1 MKRFK
6 LISIAIFVI
15 FIHFQ
20 GFAQISDSI
29 TKIKPIKYPKEK
41 FISTGLSYNNVFS
54 FQLDFYSANE
64 AFGHGQLYFL
74 NGYKYG
80 IETTYIKNLIIAPK
94 ISYEINAMF
103 LCLRA
108 GIVPYFSNK
117 NFDLRI
123 LPEISYEINAMF
135 LCLRAGIVP
144 YFSNKNFD
152 LRILPEIGFSLYG
165 RANLCYGY
173 NIPINKSI
181 PEISNHKISL
191 IINIKMK

>member
-103 LCLRA
+103 LCLR
-108 GIVPYFSNK
+108 G
-117 NFDLRI
+117 
-123 LPEISYEINAMF
+123 
-135 LCLRAGIVP
+135 GIVP

-165 RANLCYGY
+165 RANLCYGF

-191 IINIKMK
+191 IINIKMKWME